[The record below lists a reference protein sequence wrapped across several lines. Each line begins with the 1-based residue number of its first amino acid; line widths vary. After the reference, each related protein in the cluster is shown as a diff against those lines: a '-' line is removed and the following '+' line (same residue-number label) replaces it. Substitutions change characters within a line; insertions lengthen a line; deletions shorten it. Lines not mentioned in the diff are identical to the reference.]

1 MKHYYEQPFSEEDLY
16 RIPQGVVGQ
25 APSVYQLPKTD
36 NAKKTGLGSGHKPY
50 SIWSAAK
57 YILMISLMLY
67 WLPLVGQMIGGFIGG
82 RRAGSPWRA
91 IIAAMLPVLVLYGL
105 SSALTTGLIPI
116 RFQNATLLTY
126 MLIKDA
132 LEKLPIAAPYI
143 SFATTYVGSFIDEL
157 RTAAS
162 FKVGNYLLTIA
173 FAYIGGILSDQSRRE
188 LEYVSRFGAPTTNI
202 LVSGRDGGQESPRQ
216 HINFARPLGMLRSFF
231 PARSRGPYGFDSMTP
246 VYPSLPPGGGGA
258 YASPGRTMQAQPRGR
273 FEEMRAAPGGMPGP
287 QAKYA
292 RNSDYQTGA
301 NTSPRQPQD
310 AYFAPPLENIYRRRM
325 PEDAGKPSIMR
336 NTGKADKS
344 TRMYAG
350 APQVRLHRAADGVD
364 MSTLRKDRIKAESTR
379 KLVERALGK
388 DYLNTVGKRSVQHGS
403 MIAARAPSGA
413 FVQPNIQREEKKT
426 SQWDLL

>member
-1 MKHYYEQPFSEEDLY
+1 MRHYYEQPFSEEDLY

-36 NAKKTGLGSGHKPY
+36 NAKKIGLGSGHKPY

-91 IIAAMLPVLVLYGL
+91 IIAAMLPVIVLYGL
-105 SSALTTGLIPI
+105 SSALSTGLIPI

-126 MLIKDA
+126 VLIKDA

-143 SFATTYVGSFIDEL
+143 SFATTYVGSFIAEL
-157 RTAAS
+157 KTAAS
-162 FKVGNYLLTIA
+162 FKIGNYLITIA
-173 FAYIGGILSDQSRRE
+173 FAYVGGILSDQSRRE

-216 HINFARPLGMLRSFF
+216 HINFARPLGVIRSFL
-231 PARSRGPYGFDSMTP
+231 PARRRGPYGFDSMTP
-246 VYPSLPPGGGGA
+246 IYPSLPPGGGGA
-258 YASPGRTMQAQPRGR
+258 YAASGAMVQPPVQPGFEDLRASQAHNFSPPARLPWSEAYQNGGNMAARQWSGAPRSLPGQGLNRRRRPEESGPMPVSRPGR
-273 FEEMRAAPGGMPGP
+273 
-287 QAKYA
+287 
-292 RNSDYQTGA
+292 SV
-301 NTSPRQPQD
+301 NTQS
-310 AYFAPPLENIYRRRM
+310 
-325 PEDAGKPSIMR
+325 
-336 NTGKADKS
+336 
-344 TRMYAG
+344 RMYAG
-350 APQVRLHRAADGVD
+350 APQVRLHRATDGAN
-364 MSTLRKDRIKAESTR
+364 MSSIRNDRIKAESTR

-388 DYLNTVGKRSVQHGS
+388 DYFSSAGKRGIQHGNV
-403 MIAARAPSGA
+403 AEVRATAGTYA
-413 FVQPNIQREEKKT
+413 QPRIQRDEKKT